1 MAINE
6 KRELATFAGGC
17 FWCMVSPFEEME
29 GIIQVVSGYTGGHK
43 EDPTYKEVCSETTG
57 HYEAVQIT
65 FDANKMPYEELLNIY
80 WRQIDPTDIGGQF
93 HDRGQSYETVIF
105 YHNEEQHRRAE
116 ASKEELAKSGRFS
129 KPIATKILPAATF
142 YPAEEYHQGYHE
154 KNTFRYELYRKG
166 SGRDAFIKKHWP
178 KDNAHLKERLN
189 EMQFYVTQENGTE
202 PPFQNEYWN
211 HKEEGLYVDIVSGE
225 PLFTSIDKFDS
236 GCGWPSFTKP
246 VMSASVE
253 EKMDVSHNMTRT
265 EVRSKEGDSHL
276 GHVFPDGP
284 GPNGL
289 RYCINSAALRFIPK
303 EKLEEEGYGDFL
315 ILFGNKK

>member
-1 MAINE
+1 MAVNE
-6 KRELATFAGGC
+6 NIELATFAGGC

-29 GIIQVVSGYTGGHK
+29 GIIKVVSGYTGGHK
-43 EDPTYKEVCSETTG
+43 ENPTYKEVCSETTG

-65 FDANKMPYEELLNIY
+65 FDANKMPYGKLLDIY

-105 YHNEEQHRRAE
+105 YHNEKQREQAE
-116 ASKEELAKSGRFS
+116 ASKTALAESGRFS
-129 KPIATKILPAATF
+129 KPIATKILPAAIF
-142 YPAEEYHQGYHE
+142 FPAEEYHQGYHK
-154 KNTFRYELYRKG
+154 KNSFRYELYRQG

-178 KDNAHLKERLN
+178 KDNAHLKERLTD
-189 EMQFYVTQENGTE
+189 MQFYVTQDNGTE

-211 HKEEGLYVDIVSGE
+211 HKEEGIYVDIVSGE
-225 PLFTSIDKFDS
+225 PLFTSLDKFDS

-246 VMSASVE
+246 VMSGSVK

-303 EKLEEEGYGDFL
+303 EELEKEGYGDFL
-315 ILFGNKK
+315 ILFNNKK